1 MKRILPC
8 ALVFLLAA
16 ILSGVAAAAGEDDS
30 VSRTAAAHAN
40 DEPVSTPAA
49 TTEPARRVN
58 SRPAVYTRQGGKE
71 INGWLS
77 WPANQ
82 PAEGLPALI
91 VIHEWWGLNDNIRAT
106 AERLAGE
113 GYVTLA
119 VDLYHG
125 SVSQTPKEAMKLMQ
139 GLNEEADA
147 GRENLAAAYDYL
159 ANMMGAESIGVV
171 GWCLGGRWSL
181 QAALRLPDQIDATV
195 IYYGGVT
202 DDPEQL
208 ATLQMPILGH
218 FASTDPIVPPETVV
232 AFRDALAELG
242 KDADIYIYPDT
253 KHAFANPS
261 GLAYNAVA
269 ADVAWERTTSFLAE
283 NLQQS
288 E

>member
-1 MKRILPC
+1 MKRFLPC

-16 ILSGVAAAAGEDDS
+16 ILSSVAGAASEADS

-49 TTEPARRVN
+49 TTEPAQRVI
-58 SRPAVYTRQGGKE
+58 SRPAVYTKQGGDQ
-71 INGWLS
+71 ITGWLS
-77 WPANQ
+77 MPAEQ
-82 PAEGLPALI
+82 PEEGLPALI
-91 VIHEWWGLNDNIRAT
+91 VIHEWWGLNDNIRAVT
-106 AERLAGE
+106 ERLAGE
-113 GYVTLA
+113 GYVALA

-125 SVSQTPKEAMKLMQ
+125 NVSQAPKEAMKLMQ
-139 GLNEEADA
+139 GLNDEADA
-147 GRENLAAAYDYL
+147 GRENLAAAYEYL
-159 ANMMGAESIGVV
+159 ASTTGAAKIGVV

-202 DDPEQL
+202 DDKEQL

-218 FASTDPIVPPETVV
+218 FAATDPIVPPDTVV

-269 ADVAWERTTSFLAE
+269 ADVAWERTASFLAE